1 MQPAMLGGNKSLARI
16 WLMGVQEAHRR
27 LAKSWVTFD
36 LVLDSLQLAGAG
48 DLHRSETPFR

>member
-1 MQPAMLGGNKSLARI
+1 
-16 WLMGVQEAHRR
+16 MGVQEAHRR

-36 LVLDSLQLAGAG
+36 LVLDSLQLSGAG